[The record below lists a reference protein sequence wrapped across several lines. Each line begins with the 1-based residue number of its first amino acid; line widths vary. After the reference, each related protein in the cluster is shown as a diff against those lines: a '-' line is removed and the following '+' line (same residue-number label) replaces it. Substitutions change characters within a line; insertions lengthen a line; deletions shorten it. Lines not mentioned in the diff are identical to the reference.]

1 MLVLQIILIDIKY
14 LKIMYKKYF
23 KRIIDFMAALV
34 ALILLSPIF
43 IVVMIGLF
51 FANQGKPFFF
61 QLRPGENESCFKI
74 IKFKTMNDK
83 KDNNGELLPDAKRLT
98 PIGSFVRKTSLDE
111 IPQLI
116 NVLIGDMSLIGPR
129 PLLMRYLPY
138 YSENERLR
146 HTVRPGITGLAQI
159 NGRNTVRWDQRLAFD
174 VDYVENLSF
183 KLDLKIIYRTILKVV
198 ASENIVVDPE
208 SIMQNLDDERSSR
221 H

>member
-14 LKIMYKKYF
+14 FKIMYKKYF

-34 ALILLSPIF
+34 ALILLSPVF
-43 IVVMIGLF
+43 IVILIGLF

-61 QLRPGENESCFKI
+61 QLRPGKNESVFKI

-83 KDNNGELLPDAKRLT
+83 KDENGNLLPDSKRLT
-98 PIGSFVRKTSLDE
+98 KVGAFVRKTSLDE
-111 IPQLI
+111 IPQLV
-116 NVLIGDMSLIGPR
+116 NVLKGDMSLIGPR

-146 HTVRPGITGLAQI
+146 HTVRPGISGLAQI

-183 KLDLKIIYRTILKVV
+183 KLDLQIIYKTILKVV

-208 SIMQNLDDERSSR
+208 SIMQNLDDERSSQ